1 MGDLALEEAIYGT
14 ETSVN
19 CIGMMNVVTPFL
31 SVLLV
36 GIPGKARL
44 QEKLGNAEAL
54 RAIDRC
60 MKRIER
66 AVNAFDGSIVKASG
80 DELMAMFKTADASL
94 QAAIEMSQRVSDLP
108 PVSGIK
114 LAIRVG
120 IASGQAEDD
129 TDPCSGETGKA
140 AAELADQARAGQII
154 ASNSTRNLISP
165 TLLAHLG
172 RVVTVRE
179 SETAL
184 EIVMLDAHHAATLQ
198 SNSIEH
204 EANKPELTAIA
215 NNRLCLRYAGET
227 FFLND
232 EKKSITLG
240 RDSGCDLLIRDRR
253 ASRNHAVIEQRNNL
267 IMLIDRST
275 NGTFVAING
284 MPEQFL
290 RHSECVLHGK
300 GKISFASPV
309 TGPDSDCAEFELS

>member
-1 MGDLALEEAIYGT
+1 MEEAIYGT

-36 GIPGKARL
+36 SIPGKAHL

-66 AVNAFDGSIVKASG
+66 AVNGFDGSVVKTG
-80 DELMAMFKTADASL
+80 VDELMAKFKTADAAL

-114 LAIRVG
+114 LAVRAG

-129 TDPCSGETGKA
+129 TDLFASETGKEA
-140 AAELADQARAGQII
+140 AQLANQARAGQII
-154 ASNSTRNLISP
+154 TSKGTRDLISP
-165 TLLAHLG
+165 TLITHLG
-172 RVVTVRE
+172 RIVSIQENERT
-179 SETAL
+179 L
-184 EIVMLDAHHAATLQ
+184 EFVMPDAHQAAVLK
-198 SNSIEH
+198 SGSIER
-204 EANKPELTAIA
+204 EAIKAESTAIV
-215 NNRLCLRYAGET
+215 NNRFCLRYAGET
-227 FFLND
+227 FVLDD
-232 EKKSITLG
+232 EKKCITMG

-267 IMLIDRST
+267 IMLVDRST
-275 NGTFVAING
+275 NGTFVSING

-290 RHSECVLHGK
+290 RHSECVLHGQ
-300 GKISFASPV
+300 GKIAFASPV
-309 TGPDSDCAEFELS
+309 TVPDADCAEFELG